1 MDREC
6 FENDL
11 DYWVI
16 ELGIEEVLNEVH
28 KIAAILLPDETV

>member
-6 FENDL
+6 FVNDI

-28 KIAAILLPDETV
+28 KIAAVLLPDETK

>member
-1 MDREC
+1 MNRES
-6 FENDL
+6 FENDI

-28 KIAAILLPDETV
+28 KIAAVLLPDETK